1 MSTTTS
7 PPLLEAL
14 RVRWPGLDAIGGD
27 PHEWVRVCDVP
38 DDLGRQMLD
47 HLNGQTRA
55 DGRCPTLA
63 DVFEAKRLEAW
74 QQERRSGLARI
85 AAIRAEH
92 AFLAPKDPANTGAT
106 R

>member
-27 PHEWVRVCDVP
+27 PHEWVRVCDVT
-38 DDLGRQMLD
+38 DDLGRQMLE
-47 HLNGQTRA
+47 HLNGQTGPA
-55 DGRCPTLA
+55 GRCPPPA
-63 DVFEAKRLEAW
+63 DVMEPNRAKAAPA
-74 QQERRSGLARI
+74 ERAAGKARI
-85 AAIRAEH
+85 AAIRAEYPW
-92 AFLAPKDPANTGAT
+92 LVRDPANTGAT

>member
-27 PHEWVRVCDVP
+27 PHEWVRVCDVTV
-38 DDLGRQMLD
+38 DLGRQMLE

-55 DGRCPTLA
+55 DGRCPRLA
-63 DVFEAKRLEAW
+63 DVMEAKRAEAATPNGPPVKPAS
-74 QQERRSGLARI
+74 QPSG
-85 AAIRAEH
+85 
-92 AFLAPKDPANTGAT
+92 PST
-106 R
+106 RGS